1 MKNQHEKIYF
11 PSTWFIKFVA
21 LLFLGGTGSYI
32 QVHINMNRE
41 KVIALVHLQEK
52 SVPNGIDFSDKYT
65 KIVKTKW

>member
-1 MKNQHEKIYF
+1 MRRSIF
-11 PSTWFIKFVA
+11 PAHGSQNLWLFSM
-21 LLFLGGTGSYI
+21 FLGGTGSYI